1 MRKIQISLL
10 FVLLVCVA
18 TSCIETKPAQT
29 TPQMAF
35 GNLYVNPQFIGDS
48 LIGAKDTLFSHY
60 NEELGILYLDTL
72 TLHDTIVFPSY
83 FSSNMNNLVSIK
95 ATYDTIN
102 VDMWFDI
109 DPNNADVK
117 KALAAGSDHTK
128 GLLLFNPMYSM
139 VSFPIYIVPQNAGAY
154 PIKIEVTS
162 DSEFPTN
169 SIQFTVPVK

>member
-1 MRKIQISLL
+1 MRKLQFFLL
-10 FVLLVCVA
+10 FVLLTCIA
-18 TSCIETKPAQT
+18 TSCINTPPAQT
-29 TPQMAF
+29 TPQMVF

-48 LIGAKDTLFSHY
+48 LIGAKDTLYDHY

-72 TLHDTIVFPSY
+72 TLKDTIMFPAY
-83 FSSNMNNLVSIK
+83 FTSDMNNLVSIK

-102 VDMWFDI
+102 VNMWFDI

-139 VSFPIYIVPQNAGAY
+139 VTFPIYIVPQNTGSY

-162 DSEFPTN
+162 DSEYPTN